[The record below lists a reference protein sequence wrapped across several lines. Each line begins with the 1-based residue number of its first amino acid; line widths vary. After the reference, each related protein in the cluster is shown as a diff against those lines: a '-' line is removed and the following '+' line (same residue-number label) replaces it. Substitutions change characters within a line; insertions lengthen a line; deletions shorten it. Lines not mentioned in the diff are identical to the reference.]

1 MLRPQMTQTKTQE
14 RKQAM
19 NNRYIDETLDYK
31 LVVQQSVA
39 SKANG
44 HLVYA
49 IVNKETDVV
58 EAEVPFLV
66 QGYEGLYEMQSTLD
80 DWRNKF
86 SDKSKEKEKES
97 DILVN

>member
-1 MLRPQMTQTKTQE
+1 
-14 RKQAM
+14 M
-19 NNRYIDETLDYK
+19 NSRYIDETLDYK

-49 IVNKETDVV
+49 IVNKETDVI

-66 QGYEGLYEMQSTLD
+66 QGYEGLYEMQDTLD
-80 DWRNKF
+80 NWRKKF
-86 SDKSKEKEKES
+86 EGKNHNDAKKES
-97 DILVN
+97 EILVN

>member
-1 MLRPQMTQTKTQE
+1 
-14 RKQAM
+14 M

-49 IVNKETDVV
+49 IINKETDVV

-66 QGYEGLYEMQSTLD
+66 QGYEGLHEMQASLD
-80 DWRNKF
+80 NWRDKF
-86 SDKSKEKEKES
+86 DQKKREQKEES
-97 DILVN
+97 EILIN

>member
-1 MLRPQMTQTKTQE
+1 
-14 RKQAM
+14 M
-19 NNRYIDETLDYK
+19 NSRFIDETLDYK
-31 LVVQQSVA
+31 LIVQQSVA

-66 QGYEGLYEMQSTLD
+66 QGYEGLYEMQDTLD
-80 DWRNKF
+80 KWRNKF
-86 SDKSKEKEKES
+86 DNKKNEDKNES
-97 DILVN
+97 EILVN

>member
-1 MLRPQMTQTKTQE
+1 
-14 RKQAM
+14 M

-31 LVVQQSVA
+31 LVVQKSVA
-39 SKANG
+39 VKANG

-66 QGYEGLYEMQSTLD
+66 QGYEGLYEMQATLD
-80 DWRNKF
+80 DWRKKF
-86 SDKSKEKEKES
+86 DSKQIKETEKES
-97 DILVN
+97 EILIN

>member
-1 MLRPQMTQTKTQE
+1 
-14 RKQAM
+14 M

-31 LVVQQSVA
+31 LIVQQSVA

-66 QGYEGLYEMQSTLD
+66 QGYEGLHEMQATLD
-80 DWRNKF
+80 NWR
-86 SDKSKEKEKES
+86 DKHSEAGSKEKESE
-97 DILVN
+97 ILVN

>member
-1 MLRPQMTQTKTQE
+1 
-14 RKQAM
+14 M

-49 IVNKETDVV
+49 IINKETDVV

-66 QGYEGLYEMQSTLD
+66 QGYEGLYEMQDSLD
-80 DWRNKF
+80 KWRDRFEAKKVN
-86 SDKSKEKEKES
+86 ETNKES
-97 DILVN
+97 EILVN

>member
-1 MLRPQMTQTKTQE
+1 
-14 RKQAM
+14 M

-31 LVVQQSVA
+31 LVVQASVA

-66 QGYEGLYEMQSTLD
+66 QGYEGLHEMQATLD
-80 DWRNKF
+80 DWRKKF
-86 SDKSKEKEKES
+86 DSKQIKETEKES
-97 DILVN
+97 EILIN

>member
-1 MLRPQMTQTKTQE
+1 
-14 RKQAM
+14 M
-19 NNRYIDETLDYK
+19 NSRFIDETLDYK
-31 LVVQQSVA
+31 LIVQQSVA

-66 QGYEGLYEMQSTLD
+66 QGYEGLHEMQDTLD
-80 DWRNKF
+80 KWREKF
-86 SDKSKEKEKES
+86 DSKNAQEKEENS
-97 DILVN
+97 EILVN